1 MGTSAIKEIERI
13 SVKGNKKP
21 IPTHLPEKRAKL
33 PQVVNIVSG
42 AAIAK
47 SPDIS
52 VANVIQ
58 RVSGIS
64 VERSSNGEGQY
75 AILRGMDKRY
85 NYTLVN
91 GVKIPSPDGKT
102 DTFLWIYFLRSYWID

>member
-1 MGTSAIKEIERI
+1 MGTSSVKEIERI

-21 IPTHLPEKRAKL
+21 ILMHLPERESKKL
-33 PQVVNIVSG
+33 PQVANIVSG

-64 VERSSNGEGQY
+64 VE
-75 AILRGMDKRY
+75 
-85 NYTLVN
+85 
-91 GVKIPSPDGKT
+91 
-102 DTFLWIYFLRSYWID
+102 